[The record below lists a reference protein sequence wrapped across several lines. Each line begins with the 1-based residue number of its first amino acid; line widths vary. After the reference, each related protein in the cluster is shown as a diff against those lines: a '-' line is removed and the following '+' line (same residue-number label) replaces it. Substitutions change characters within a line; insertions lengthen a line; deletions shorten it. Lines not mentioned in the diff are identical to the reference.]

1 MKPEKKS
8 TLKTF
13 LFILIGIII
22 FCIAVFYLVDNV
34 FNGIFTDWFA
44 RKFIWQENYNGVYY
58 TGLNLGS
65 FRRFAAQVF
74 FFLCLIVALTVWLTA
89 RYYGRKRRRE
99 TVEELAR
106 QLELYLTSEKN
117 DLSIISDEFS
127 SIRTPVSEMRAN
139 GLEKERLLEQ
149 ENRQKNDLIT
159 YLAHDLKTPLAS
171 VIGYLCLLDE
181 SPTLPEDL
189 RRKYIGITL
198 EKSYRLEQLIQEF
211 FEITRYNLHSIVVNP
226 GRIHL
231 ETMFLQ
237 MADEFFPV
245 LEPMKKS
252 IDVQVPS
259 DLILYGDADKLARVF
274 NNILKNAAAY
284 SYEDSVITVKA
295 KEEKDGVL
303 ITFTNYGDPI
313 PEHQQETIFEKFY
326 RLDNSR
332 SSKTGGSG
340 LGLAIAK
347 EIVSAHHGT
356 IRVKSDLE
364 STTFT
369 VYLPQN
375 EYHTKS

>member
-34 FNGIFTDWFA
+34 FNGIFSDWFA

-58 TGLNLGS
+58 SGLNLGS

-89 RYYGRKRRRE
+89 RYYGRKKRRE

-226 GRIHL
+226 G
-231 ETMFLQ
+231 
-237 MADEFFPV
+237 
-245 LEPMKKS
+245 
-252 IDVQVPS
+252 
-259 DLILYGDADKLARVF
+259 ILYGDADKLARVF

-295 KEEKDGVL
+295 KEEKNGVL